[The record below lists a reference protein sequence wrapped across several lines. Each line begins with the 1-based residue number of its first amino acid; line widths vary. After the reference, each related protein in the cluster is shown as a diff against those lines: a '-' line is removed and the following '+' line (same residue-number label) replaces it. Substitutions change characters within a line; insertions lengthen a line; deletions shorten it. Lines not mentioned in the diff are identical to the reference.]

1 MLVTNESFLAF
12 LVVFWSILVAVSVM
26 NWTEIPCIAA
36 ATAEIIKTR
45 EFVAKPTHGLSVIVV
60 GSGHKGD
67 NQWI

>member
-1 MLVTNESFLAF
+1 
-12 LVVFWSILVAVSVM
+12 M